1 YSFTRDEPG
10 RRPWVGPAPI
20 FRGEGWARRGA
31 FDLACGTRGIDAEA
45 EGALN
50 ALREAATSGTIKAV
64 RLRSGNVLILDN
76 RRCAHGRTRF
86 PARFDGTDRWM
97 LRVYVRRSLD
107 GMQPID
113 SSRRRIF

>member
-1 YSFTRDEPG
+1 
-10 RRPWVGPAPI
+10 PWVGPVPI
-20 FRGEGWARRGA
+20 FRGEGRARRAA
-31 FDLACGTRGIDAEA
+31 FDLACGTRAIDAEA

-50 ALREAATSGTIKAV
+50 ALRGMAGAAGATEAV
-64 RLRSGNVLILDN
+64 QLRPGSLLILDN

-107 GMQPID
+107 GMQPAD
-113 SSRRRIF
+113 PTRPRVF